1 MLYIF
6 GSIFSVYIMRR
17 LRERIFEE
25 IIQQSENRLLED
37 QPNDLVDAAD
47 EEIDKASSTEDD
59 GEEMD
64 VDGGEV
70 ESADVEHTPI
80 LNVIPRW
87 AAVVF
92 VRFNCAVTRTSEKS
106 CCVQVSSLQY
116 FFCCYLA

>member
-47 EEIDKASSTEDD
+47 EEIDEASSTEDG

-64 VDGGEV
+64 VDGEEV

-92 VRFNCAVTRTSEKS
+92 VRFNWAVARTSGKS
-106 CCVQVSSLQY
+106 C
-116 FFCCYLA
+116 